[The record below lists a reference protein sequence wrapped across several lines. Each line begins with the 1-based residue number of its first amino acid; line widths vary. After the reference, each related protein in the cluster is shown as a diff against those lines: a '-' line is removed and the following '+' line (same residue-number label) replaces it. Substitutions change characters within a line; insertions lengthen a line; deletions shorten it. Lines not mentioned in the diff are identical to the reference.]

1 MNAIEIM
8 MEEHRHI
15 LTMLKVVR
23 SVCYKVYNDKEIDYK
38 DFKDIIYF
46 IRTYAD
52 GLHHKKEE
60 IMLFNKMVE
69 YIGPVAEKTI
79 NFGMLVEHDMGRL
92 YVKGLEEALNKYE
105 EGQKE
110 AVIDIIANA
119 VSYTHLL
126 ERHIDKEDN
135 VIYKFGERQLSEE
148 ILKEIDTQCI
158 NFEEENK
165 GLSGECLDILKRLEK
180 KYL

>member
-8 MEEHRHI
+8 MEEHKYIYR
-15 LTMLKVVR
+15 MLKVVR
-23 SVCYKVYNDKEIDYK
+23 SICYKLYEEKKINLE
-38 DFKDIIYF
+38 DFKDVLYF
-46 IRTYAD
+46 IRIYAD

-69 YIGPVAEKTI
+69 HLGTVAEKTI
-79 NFGMLVEHDMGRL
+79 NYGMLVEHDMGRL
-92 YVKGLEEALNKYE
+92 YVKDLDEALTEYQGGNE
-105 EGQKE
+105 A

-119 VSYTHLL
+119 VAYTNLL

-135 VIYKFGERQLSEE
+135 VIYKFGQKQLGTEILSE
-148 ILKEIDTQCI
+148 IDEKCI
-158 NFEEENK
+158 IFEEENK
-165 GLSGECLDILKRLEK
+165 VLRDGCLDILKRLEK